1 MLGCGGAACGV
12 RRAAC
17 GDELAAPTS
26 VPHMA
31 DLLEHLVRWNLH
43 PERIVTARFPLAE
56 AGQAY
61 ATADA
66 GQGGKVAIV
75 MDR

>member
-1 MLGCGGAACGV
+1 MLGCGV

-17 GDELAAPTS
+17 GDELAARRRADTRI
-26 VPHMA
+26 VPK
-31 DLLEHLVRWNLH
+31 VRWNLH

-56 AGQAY
+56 ASQAY